1 MILLIIIIL
10 LIASILV
17 VLRFMS
23 PTLSLWIK
31 ASNDYRNARGTK
43 HFKLL
48 QGIFTSLNKKKAE
61 IINSITDLEVQIKR
75 LDRRRMQELEVA
87 ASKFVI
93 QKELTNVSGIGEILK
108 KRIIQLCFKNTLNS
122 LDNVEHIQGVGSE
135 KALAIRLWVKDAIHR
150 LPEVI
155 QGDFQGK
162 QKIMMKFEKSLNET
176 TNQRS
181 SLMQDLQKV
190 EEVISKID
198 KEVRWLSLIS
208 TSTFRR
214 ALKGDIIAVS
224 QVSQYMRGTF
234 PEWEEI
240 PKWLKI
246 VKKIVNQT

>member
-1 MILLIIIIL
+1 MN
-10 LIASILV
+10 
-17 VLRFMS
+17 

-43 HFKLL
+43 HLRLL
-48 QGIFTSLNKKKAE
+48 QEIFTALNKKKAE
-61 IINSITDLEVQIKR
+61 ITNSITDLEVQIKR
-75 LDRRRMQELEVA
+75 LDRRKMQELEVA
-87 ASKFVI
+87 ASKFLI
-93 QKELTNVSGIGEILK
+93 QKELTKVSGIGETLK
-108 KRIIQLCFKNTLNS
+108 KRIIQQCFKNTLSS

-198 KEVRWLSLIS
+198 KEVRRLSLIS

-214 ALKGDIIAVS
+214 ALKGDVIAVS

-240 PKWLKI
+240 PKWLKNA
-246 VKKIVNQT
+246 KKIVNQT

>member
-1 MILLIIIIL
+1 MN
-10 LIASILV
+10 
-17 VLRFMS
+17 

-43 HFKLL
+43 HLRLL
-48 QGIFTSLNKKKAE
+48 QEIFTALNKKKAE
-61 IINSITDLEVQIKR
+61 ITNSITDLEVQIKR
-75 LDRRRMQELEVA
+75 LDRRKMQELEVA
-87 ASKFVI
+87 ASKFLI
-93 QKELTNVSGIGEILK
+93 QKELTKVSGIGETLK
-108 KRIIQLCFKNTLNS
+108 KRIIQQCFKNTLSS

-176 TNQRS
+176 INQRS

-198 KEVRWLSLIS
+198 KEVRRLSLIS

-214 ALKGDIIAVS
+214 ALKGDVIAVS

-240 PKWLKI
+240 PKWLKNA
-246 VKKIVNQT
+246 KKIVNQT